1 MLKHKMAK
9 PDVRK
14 SKVENRKRAEEES
27 LAMFSKLNAMQ
38 QPMKTQ

>member
-9 PDVRK
+9 PDVGK
-14 SKVENRKRAEEES
+14 LKNRERAEKES

-38 QPMKTQ
+38 QPRKTQ